1 MAGRTPPPR
10 GPRIPQLQLELGA
23 ADRLAAL
30 IEESGEPLAPERAA
44 GALLALPRVPGDLA
58 RRVLEEVVQ
67 DDARLVRHDDGRVG
81 LVGLAPPPR
90 TPLDEAAWTIVDLET
105 TGVGASARI
114 VEIGAV
120 RLEGGEQVG
129 TLSRLVNPGIPMPP
143 RISQLTG
150 IRDRDLAGAGPL
162 RPALAEL
169 LALARGSVFVAHNAS
184 FDVGMLDRALMR
196 LDGTRIGMRVL
207 DTVGLA
213 RRLLAGR
220 LARFDLASVSE
231 RFDVTVRPCHRA
243 LPDALAT
250 AEVLLALIGLAQ
262 ERGAE
267 SAEDVMALALAPPRR
282 ARQQRHLAAGLPT
295 GPGVYVM
302 RDRLDQALYV
312 GKAGDLRTRVRSYF
326 GSRRQPPR
334 IEGALAALQRIDTAP
349 TGSELEAALHELE
362 LIRRWRPPGNV
373 RDKRPDRAVYL
384 RLALADHAPA
394 LAVREVVRADGAV
407 YAGPFPSRRRA
418 TEAVEAL
425 RDGYGLRT
433 CRPRVP
439 VDDGRCLRGAAGRC
453 LAPCRGGDEAL
464 AYARSARALAAWLAG
479 EEAVLDAPLRA
490 RVARLIAQ
498 HRFED
503 ARRTTNQID
512 ALRAAD
518 AQVATIRRA
527 GRRTGVL
534 LAADLDPRHV
544 VAFAVVRGALVA
556 KRRLPR
562 AGDPRLELAAVA
574 AALERALAPEAAL
587 EPRAEGPWLPAER
600 HAEALLLTHA
610 FAGRAPGVV
619 PVACSE
625 PDALSLKR
633 IAGARLRVPLR
644 EPLPP
649 GRYLRAEELAA
660 ERARARGDPRGSLT
674 AWRAASESVSS
685 DSRLSGGACCAS
697 GSIHGPSCSRTRSSG
712 ACATAPPAWRGR
724 WSASARA
731 SSTPWPSTPSR
742 SSRSSRSSSRR
753 AITGSRPSSAWPTT
767 HASAGCS

>member
-10 GPRIPQLQLELGA
+10 GPRPAQLQLELGA

-30 IEESGEPLAPERAA
+30 IEEIGEPLAPERAA
-44 GALLALPRVPGDLA
+44 GALLALPRVPGELA
-58 RRVLEEVVQ
+58 RRVLAEVVD
-67 DDARLVRHDDGRVG
+67 DDARLVRHQDGRVG
-81 LVGLAPPPR
+81 LVGLAPPAT
-90 TPLDEAAWTIVDLET
+90 TPLADAAWTVVDLET

-120 RLEGGEQVG
+120 RIEGVEQVA
-129 TLSRLVNPGIPMPP
+129 TMSRLVAPGIPMPP
-143 RISQLTG
+143 RISELTG
-150 IRDRDLAGAGPL
+150 IRDRDLRGAGPL

-169 LALARGSVFVAHNAS
+169 LALARGSIFVAHNAS

-220 LARFDLASVSE
+220 IARFDLASVSD

-250 AEVLLALIGLAQ
+250 GEVLLALIGLAQ

-267 SAEDVMALALAPPRR
+267 TAEDVMALALAAPRR
-282 ARQQRHLAAGLPT
+282 ARARRHLASGLPA

-302 RDRLDQALYV
+302 RDRLGQALYV

-326 GSRRQPPR
+326 GPRRQPPR
-334 IEGALAALQRIDTAP
+334 IEGALAALARIDAAP
-349 TGSELEAALHELE
+349 TGSELEAALCELE

-373 RDKRPDRAVYL
+373 RDKRPDRSVYL

-394 LAVREVVRADGAV
+394 VAVRDAVRDDGAV
-407 YAGPFPSRRRA
+407 YAGPFASRRVA
-418 TEAVEAL
+418 TEAAEAL
-425 RDGYGLRT
+425 RDGYLLRT

-439 VDDGRCLRGAAGRC
+439 ADEGSCLRGVAGKC
-453 LAPCRGGDEAL
+453 LAPCRGEAEAL
-464 AYARSARALAAWLAG
+464 AYIRSARSLAAWLAG

-490 RVARLIAQ
+490 RVAHLIRQ
-498 HRFED
+498 QRFED
-503 ARRTTNQID
+503 ARRTTRLID
-512 ALRAAD
+512 ALRTAD
-518 AQVATIRRA
+518 AHVAAIRRA

-562 AGDPRLELAAVA
+562 AGDPGLELTAVA
-574 AALERALAPEAAL
+574 RELERALAPAAAMA
-587 EPRAEGPWLPAER
+587 PRAEGPWLPAER
-600 HAEALLLTHA
+600 YAEALLLTHA
-610 FAGRAPGVV
+610 FAGRARGVV
-619 PVACSE
+619 PIPCAA
-625 PDALSLKR
+625 PDALVLKR
-633 IAGARLRVPLR
+633 VEGARRRVPLR

-649 GRYLRAEELAA
+649 GRHPRADDLLAVA
-660 ERARARGDPRGSLT
+660 
-674 AWRAASESVSS
+674 
-685 DSRLSGGACCAS
+685 
-697 GSIHGPSCSRTRSSG
+697 
-712 ACATAPPAWRGR
+712 
-724 WSASARA
+724 
-731 SSTPWPSTPSR
+731 
-742 SSRSSRSSSRR
+742 
-753 AITGSRPSSAWPTT
+753 
-767 HASAGCS
+767 

>member
-1 MAGRTPPPR
+1 MH
-10 GPRIPQLQLELGA
+10 
-23 ADRLAAL
+23 
-30 IEESGEPLAPERAA
+30 
-44 GALLALPRVPGDLA
+44 
-58 RRVLEEVVQ
+58 

-81 LVGLAPPPR
+81 LVGLAAPPS
-90 TPLDEAAWTIVDLET
+90 TPLAEAAWTVVDLET

-120 RLEGGEQVG
+120 RVEGGEQVG
-129 TLSRLVNPGIPMPP
+129 TLSRLVDPGIPMPP
-143 RISQLTG
+143 RVSQLTG
-150 IRDRDLAGAGPL
+150 IRDRDLAGAGAL
-162 RPALAEL
+162 RPAVAEL
-169 LALARGSVFVAHNAS
+169 LALARDSIFVAHNAS

-196 LDGTRIGMRVL
+196 LDGTRLGMRVL
-207 DTVGLA
+207 DTVALA

-243 LPDALAT
+243 LPDAQAT

-267 SAEDVMALALAPPRR
+267 SAEDVMALALAAPRR
-282 ARQQRHLAAGLPT
+282 ARQRRHLAAGLPA

-302 RDRLDQALYV
+302 RDRLGQALYV

-334 IEGALAALQRIDTAP
+334 VEGALAALARIDAAP
-349 TGSELEAALHELE
+349 TGSELEAALFELD

-373 RDKRPDRAVYL
+373 RDARPQKSVYL

-394 LAVREVVRADGAV
+394 LAVRDEVRADGAV
-407 YAGPFPSRRRA
+407 YAGPFTSRRIA
-418 TEAVEAL
+418 TEAAEAL

-464 AYARSARALAAWLAG
+464 AYASSARALAAWLAG
-479 EEAVLDAPLRA
+479 DEAVLDAPLRE
-490 RVARLIAQ
+490 RVARLIGQ

-503 ARRTTNQID
+503 ARRTTRLLD

-518 AQVATIRRA
+518 AQVAVIRRA
-527 GRRTGVL
+527 GRRSGLL
-534 LAADLDPRHV
+534 LAPDLDPRHV
-544 VAFAVVRGALVA
+544 VVFAVVRGALVA

-562 AGDPRLELAAVA
+562 AGDPGLELGAVA
-574 AALERALAPEAAL
+574 RELERASVPGAEL
-587 EPRAEGPWLPAER
+587 EPRAEGPWLPAVR
-600 HAEALLLTHA
+600 YAEALLLAQA

-619 PVACSE
+619 PIACTT
-625 PDALSLKR
+625 PDALALKR
-633 IAGARLRVPLR
+633 VDVARRRVPLR

-649 GRYLRAEELAA
+649 GRHPRADELAA
-660 ERARARGDPRGSLT
+660 VA
-674 AWRAASESVSS
+674 
-685 DSRLSGGACCAS
+685 
-697 GSIHGPSCSRTRSSG
+697 
-712 ACATAPPAWRGR
+712 
-724 WSASARA
+724 
-731 SSTPWPSTPSR
+731 
-742 SSRSSRSSSRR
+742 
-753 AITGSRPSSAWPTT
+753 
-767 HASAGCS
+767 

>member
-1 MAGRTPPPR
+1 MPPPR
-10 GPRIPQLQLELGA
+10 GPRAAPLQLELGA

-30 IEESGEPLAPERAA
+30 IEESGEPLPPERAA
-44 GALLALPRVPGDLA
+44 GALLALPRVPGELA

-81 LVGLAPPPR
+81 LVGLAPPPS
-90 TPLDEAAWTIVDLET
+90 TPLAEAAWTVVDLET

-129 TLSRLVNPGIPMPP
+129 TLSRLVDPGIPMPP

-169 LALARGSVFVAHNAS
+169 LALARDSVFVAHNAS

-207 DTVGLA
+207 DTVALA

-243 LPDALAT
+243 LPDAQAT

-267 SAEDVMALALAPPRR
+267 SAEDVMALALAAPRR
-282 ARQQRHLAAGLPT
+282 ARQRRHLATGLPA

-302 RDRLDQALYV
+302 RDRLGQALYV

-334 IEGALAALQRIDTAP
+334 VEGALAALARIDAAP
-349 TGSELEAALHELE
+349 TGSELEAALFELD

-373 RDKRPDRAVYL
+373 RDARPQKSAYL

-394 LAVREVVRADGAV
+394 LGVRNDVRDDGAV
-407 YAGPFPSRRRA
+407 YAGPFRSRRLA
-418 TEAVEAL
+418 SEAAEAL

-433 CRPRVP
+433 CRPRLP

-453 LAPCRGGDEAL
+453 LAPCRGDDDAL

-479 EEAVLDAPLRA
+479 DEAVVDAPLRE

-503 ARRTTNQID
+503 ARRTTRLLD

-518 AQVATIRRA
+518 AQVASIRRA
-527 GRRTGVL
+527 GRRSGLL
-534 LAADLDPRHV
+534 LAPDLDPRHV

-562 AGDPRLELAAVA
+562 SGDPGLELAAVA
-574 AALERALAPEAAL
+574 SELERAFAPGAAL

-600 HAEALLLTHA
+600 YAEALLLAQA

-619 PVACSE
+619 PIACAAR
-625 PDALSLKR
+625 DALAIKR
-633 IAGARLRVPLR
+633 VDVARRRVPLR

-649 GRYLRAEELAA
+649 GRHPRADELAA
-660 ERARARGDPRGSLT
+660 VA
-674 AWRAASESVSS
+674 
-685 DSRLSGGACCAS
+685 
-697 GSIHGPSCSRTRSSG
+697 
-712 ACATAPPAWRGR
+712 
-724 WSASARA
+724 
-731 SSTPWPSTPSR
+731 
-742 SSRSSRSSSRR
+742 
-753 AITGSRPSSAWPTT
+753 
-767 HASAGCS
+767 

>member
-1 MAGRTPPPR
+1 MTGRTPSPR
-10 GPRIPQLQLELGA
+10 GPRVAPLQLELGA

-30 IEESGEPLAPERAA
+30 IEEGGEPLAPERAA
-44 GALLALPRVPGDLA
+44 GALLALPRVPGELA

-81 LVGLAPPPR
+81 LVGLAPPPS
-90 TPLDEAAWTIVDLET
+90 TPLAEAAWTVVDLET
-105 TGVGASARI
+105 TGVGANARI

-120 RLEGGEQVG
+120 RLEGGEQVAR
-129 TLSRLVNPGIPMPP
+129 LSRLVDPGIPMPP
-143 RISQLTG
+143 RITQITG
-150 IRDRDLAGAGPL
+150 IRDRDLAGAGAL

-196 LDGTRIGMRVL
+196 LDGTRLGMRVL
-207 DTVGLA
+207 DTVALA

-220 LARFDLASVSE
+220 IARFDLASVSE

-250 AEVLLALIGLAQ
+250 AEVLVALIGLAQ

-282 ARQQRHLAAGLPT
+282 SRQQRHLATGLPA

-302 RDRLDQALYV
+302 RDRLGQALYV

-326 GSRRQPPR
+326 GPRRQPPR
-334 IEGALAALQRIDTAP
+334 VEGALAALARIDSAP
-349 TGSELEAALHELE
+349 TGSELEAALCELD

-384 RLALADHAPA
+384 RLGIAEHAPA
-394 LAVREVVRADGAV
+394 LGVREVVRDDGAV

-418 TEAVEAL
+418 SEAAEAL
-425 RDGYGLRT
+425 RDAYGLRT

-453 LAPCRGGDEAL
+453 LALCRGGDDAL
-464 AYARSARALAAWLAG
+464 AYVRSVRALAAWLAG
-479 EEAVLDAPLRA
+479 EQAVLDTPLRE

-503 ARRTTNQID
+503 ARRTTD
-512 ALRAAD
+512 LMAALRAAD

-527 GRRTGVL
+527 SRRTGIL
-534 LAADLDPRHV
+534 LASDLDPRHV

-562 AGDPRLELAAVA
+562 AGDPGLELGALAQ
-574 AALERALAPEAAL
+574 ALERALEPAAAL
-587 EPRAEGPWLPAER
+587 PARAEGPWLPADR
-600 HAEALLLTHA
+600 SADALLLAHA

-619 PVACSE
+619 PIACMA
-625 PDALSLKR
+625 PDALTLKR
-633 IAGARLRVPLR
+633 VEGARRRVPLR
-644 EPLPP
+644 VALPP
-649 GRYLRAEELAA
+649 GRH
-660 ERARARGDPRGSLT
+660 ARADELV
-674 AWRAASESVSS
+674 AVA
-685 DSRLSGGACCAS
+685 
-697 GSIHGPSCSRTRSSG
+697 
-712 ACATAPPAWRGR
+712 
-724 WSASARA
+724 
-731 SSTPWPSTPSR
+731 
-742 SSRSSRSSSRR
+742 
-753 AITGSRPSSAWPTT
+753 
-767 HASAGCS
+767 

>member
-10 GPRIPQLQLELGA
+10 GPRVAPLQLELGA

-44 GALLALPRVPGDLA
+44 GALLALPRMPGELA

-90 TPLDEAAWTIVDLET
+90 TPLTAAAWTVVDLET

-120 RLEGGEQVG
+120 RLEGGEQVAR
-129 TLSRLVNPGIPMPP
+129 LSRLVDPGVPIPP
-143 RISQLTG
+143 RITQITG

-184 FDVGMLDRALMR
+184 FDVGMLDRALLR
-196 LDGTRIGMRVL
+196 LDGTRLGMRVL
-207 DTVGLA
+207 DTVALA

-220 LARFDLASVSE
+220 IARFDLASVSE

-267 SAEDVMALALAPPRR
+267 SAEDVMALAMAPPRR
-282 ARQQRHLAAGLPT
+282 ARQQRHLAAGLPA

-302 RDRLDQALYV
+302 RDRLGQALYV

-334 IEGALAALQRIDTAP
+334 IEGALAALARIDSAP
-349 TGSELEAALHELE
+349 TGSELEAALCELD

-384 RLALADHAPA
+384 RLGLAEHAPA
-394 LAVREVVRADGAV
+394 LGVREVVREDGAV

-418 TEAVEAL
+418 SDAAEAL
-425 RDGYGLRT
+425 RDAYGLRT

-453 LAPCRGGDEAL
+453 LAPCHGGGDAL

-479 EEAVLDAPLRA
+479 DEAVLDAPLRE

-503 ARRTTNQID
+503 ARRTTD
-512 ALRAAD
+512 LMAALRAAD

-527 GRRTGVL
+527 SRRTGVL

-562 AGDPRLELAAVA
+562 AGDPGLELGVLAQ
-574 AALERALAPEAAL
+574 ALERALDPAAAL
-587 EPRAEGPWLPAER
+587 EPRAEGPWLPADR
-600 HAEALLLTHA
+600 SADALALAHA

-619 PVACSE
+619 PVACTA
-625 PDALSLKR
+625 PDALALKR
-633 IAGARLRVPLR
+633 VEGARRRVPLR
-644 EPLPP
+644 VPLPP
-649 GRYLRAEELAA
+649 GR
-660 ERARARGDPRGSLT
+660 
-674 AWRAASESVSS
+674 
-685 DSRLSGGACCAS
+685 
-697 GSIHGPSCSRTRSSG
+697 H
-712 ACATAPPAWRGR
+712 ATADELVAV
-724 WSASARA
+724 A
-731 SSTPWPSTPSR
+731 
-742 SSRSSRSSSRR
+742 
-753 AITGSRPSSAWPTT
+753 
-767 HASAGCS
+767 

>member
-10 GPRIPQLQLELGA
+10 GPRVAPLQLELGA

-81 LVGLAPPPR
+81 LVGLAPPPS
-90 TPLDEAAWTIVDLET
+90 TPLTDAAWTIVDLET

-120 RLEGGEQVG
+120 RIEGVEQVA
-129 TLSRLVNPGIPMPP
+129 TMSRLVDPGIPMPP
-143 RISQLTG
+143 RISELTG
-150 IRDRDLAGAGPL
+150 IRDRDLRGAGPL
-162 RPALAEL
+162 RPAVGEL
-169 LALARGSVFVAHNAS
+169 LALARGSIFVAHNAS

-220 LARFDLASVSE
+220 IARFDLGSVAE

-250 AEVLLALIGLAQ
+250 GEVLLALIGLAQ

-267 SAEDVMALALAPPRR
+267 TAEDVMALAMAAPRR
-282 ARQQRHLAAGLPT
+282 ARARRHLASGLPS
-295 GPGVYVM
+295 GPGVYVL
-302 RDRLDQALYV
+302 RDRLGQALYV

-326 GSRRQPPR
+326 GPRRQPPR
-334 IEGALAALQRIDTAP
+334 IEGALAALEKIETAP
-349 TGSELEAALHELE
+349 TGSELEAALCELE

-373 RDKRPDRAVYL
+373 RDKRPERSVYL

-394 LAVREVVRADGAV
+394 VVVRDAVRADGAV
-407 YAGPFPSRRRA
+407 YAGPFASRRLA
-418 TEAVEAL
+418 TEAAEAL
-425 RDGYGLRT
+425 RDGYLLRT

-439 VDDGRCLRGAAGRC
+439 VDDGRCLRGAAGKC
-453 LAPCRGGDEAL
+453 LAPCRGEAEAL
-464 AYARSARALAAWLAG
+464 AYTRSARSLAAWLAG
-479 EEAVLDAPLRA
+479 EQAVLDAPLRA
-490 RVARLIAQ
+490 RVARLIQ
-498 HRFED
+498 QQRFED
-503 ARRTTNQID
+503 ARKTTRLID
-512 ALRAAD
+512 ALRTAD
-518 AQVATIRRA
+518 AHLAAIRRA

-544 VAFAVVRGALVA
+544 VAFAVVRGAIVA

-562 AGDPRLELAAVA
+562 AGDPGLELTAVA
-574 AALERALAPEAAL
+574 RELERALAPAAAI

-600 HAEALLLTHA
+600 YAEALLLTHA
-610 FAGRAPGVV
+610 FAGRARGVV
-619 PVACSE
+619 PIPCLA
-625 PDALSLKR
+625 PDALALKR
-633 IAGARLRVPLR
+633 IQGARRRVPLR

-649 GRYLRAEELAA
+649 GRHPRADDLVAVA
-660 ERARARGDPRGSLT
+660 
-674 AWRAASESVSS
+674 
-685 DSRLSGGACCAS
+685 
-697 GSIHGPSCSRTRSSG
+697 
-712 ACATAPPAWRGR
+712 
-724 WSASARA
+724 
-731 SSTPWPSTPSR
+731 
-742 SSRSSRSSSRR
+742 
-753 AITGSRPSSAWPTT
+753 
-767 HASAGCS
+767 